1 MKQLFLIEDSLANKI
16 SYYHLML
23 LMASLPFDRF
33 YSHIILIS
41 LAVHTII
48 HLNRKGMAQVFTL
61 RTLVLQSVFFVTLV
75 STIYTVN
82 RSEAFNEWGKQ
93 ITILLLP
100 LIFCFTTL
108 DVKKYREQLL
118 LIFSLVCTATIIY
131 LYADAF
137 LTLQF
142 YHLPVAAIVSEAFT
156 NHNFSEPIDMH
167 ATFFSMQL
175 AVALVCMIA
184 AFIKAESILYR
195 LFFAVCACV
204 LVAGL
209 MQLCSKS
216 IFIAL
221 FIIINIAIPV
231 LLLNERRQK
240 LRFVLVSSSFTILVI
255 MGIILTGAY
264 RERYVTELKTDLT
277 LVPKNVTSDSR
288 LARWE
293 VAAGFIRQS
302 PIIGHGAGSEVGL
315 LRETFFE
322 KKYYNSYLNKLNV
335 HDEYLSFLFK
345 SGIWGLLVYL
355 ATLAFGF
362 KMAIQR
368 KDIFFFTFMTL
379 IAIVS
384 VSENLLDV
392 DKGIFFY
399 AFFFSLFTFS
409 SGQIIPGSKT
419 SVITA

>member
-33 YSHIILIS
+33 YSHLILIS

-48 HLNRKGMAQVFTL
+48 HFNRQGMAQVFTW
-61 RTLVLQSVFFVTLV
+61 RTLVLQSVFFVTLI

-82 RSEAFNEWGKQ
+82 RAEAFNEWGKQ
-93 ITILLLP
+93 ITIFLLP
-100 LIFCFTTL
+100 IIFCFTTL
-108 DVKKYREQLL
+108 DLKKYREQLL
-118 LIFSLVCTATIIY
+118 LAFSLVCTATIIY

-137 LTLQF
+137 ITIRY
-142 YHLPVAAIVSEAFT
+142 YHLPFSAIISEAFT

-167 ATFFSMQL
+167 ATFFSMQI
-175 AVALVCMIA
+175 AMALVCVIA
-184 AFIKAESILYR
+184 ALIRATSLFYR
-195 LFFAVCACV
+195 LVFTICACI
-204 LVAGL
+204 LLAGL

-216 IFIAL
+216 IFVAL

-231 LLLNERRQK
+231 TLLKERRQRLK
-240 LRFVLVSSSFTILVI
+240 FALVATAMSVLIIAGIFLV
-255 MGIILTGAY
+255 GAF

-277 LVPKNVTSDSR
+277 MVPKDVTSDSR

-293 VAAGFIRQS
+293 VAAGFIKQS

-315 LRETFFE
+315 LRESFFE

-355 ATLAFGF
+355 GTVVLGF
-362 KMAIQR
+362 KIAIQKKR
-368 KDIFFFTFMTL
+368 HFIFYVHDAGRHCFRFGKFT
-379 IAIVS
+379 
-384 VSENLLDV
+384 
-392 DKGIFFY
+392 GC
-399 AFFFSLFTFS
+399 
-409 SGQIIPGSKT
+409 G
-419 SVITA
+419 